1 MIGRDLEFCGETG
14 EKVTRVS
21 EEEVTHLLR
30 AWASGN
36 DSVLDELIPI
46 VYGELRR
53 MAHQQMSK
61 ERAGHTLQSDAL
73 IDEAFLRL
81 IGAKR
86 VQWHDRTHFFAYF
99 AKMMRRILVDHARSR
114 CRMKRAGP
122 VQQVTIDSR
131 LLPVPDADANIAR
144 LDDALSLLAEI
155 DERKAKIVE
164 LRFFGG
170 FSVEETADALKISVR
185 TVMNDWKF
193 AKAWLL
199 RELESERKTNEF

>member
-1 MIGRDLEFCGETG
+1 
-14 EKVTRVS
+14 VTRVS
-21 EEEVTHLLR
+21 EEEVTLLLK

-36 DSVLDELIPI
+36 NSALDQLVPI

-53 MAHQQMSK
+53 MAHRQMSA

-73 IDEAFLRL
+73 IDEAFVRL
-81 IGAKR
+81 IGAKP
-86 VQWHDRTHFFAYF
+86 VQWHDRAHFFAYF

-114 CRMKRAGP
+114 SRMKRAGA
-122 VQQVTIDSR
+122 VQQVIIDSHI
-131 LLPVPDADANIAR
+131 LPSSDADANIAR
-144 LDDALSLLAEI
+144 LDDALNLLAEI
-155 DERKAKIVE
+155 DGRKAKIVE

-170 FSVEETADALKISVR
+170 FSVEETADALGISPR

-199 RELESERKTNEF
+199 RELESERMAHEF